1 VPSENRAARDRRR
14 RARNLVHAGPPTVA
28 HQPQDSFSVVAGV
41 EPPRERYWIRSGN
54 SSQFWRS
61 STIEAALKR
70 PKLAPK
76 RDRQLRGQCHAKNHV
91 S

>member
-1 VPSENRAARDRRR
+1 VQREIVGVVPAILFM
-14 RARNLVHAGPPTVA
+14 LVHRQSLTS
-28 HQPQDSFSVVAGV
+28 QDSFSVVAGV
-41 EPPRERYWIRSGN
+41 EPPRERYWIDTGN

-61 STIEAALKR
+61 STIEAAPKR

-76 RDRQLRGQCHAKNHV
+76 RDRQLRGQCHAKNHE